1 MGVPQKT
8 YRVFFAYV
16 PGCLNPVKKVEHRC
30 FMSIENR
37 TGTEKI
43 SFDHC
48 SEGRCID
55 YG

>member
-1 MGVPQKT
+1 
-8 YRVFFAYV
+8 
-16 PGCLNPVKKVEHRC
+16 
-30 FMSIENR
+30 MSIENR